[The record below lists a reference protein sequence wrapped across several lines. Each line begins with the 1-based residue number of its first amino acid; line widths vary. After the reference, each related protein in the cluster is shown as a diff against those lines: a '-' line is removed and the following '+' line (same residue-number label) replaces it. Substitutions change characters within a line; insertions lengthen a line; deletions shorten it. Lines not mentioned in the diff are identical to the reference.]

1 MMLRPQKESVRSLSW
16 LTATLIVCATLL
28 QSPSETRAGDT
39 WTNVA
44 PGIDHLHRT
53 TSEPQDYHVVLVNL
67 TRPEIRLRATKPGE
81 NGRRTSAFAADVGA
95 VVAIN
100 GDLWDA
106 DNWSA
111 YEPLGLA
118 VGEGHK
124 WSDDTEVWSFLAC
137 DVTKQC
143 WYDPWGHYAEFVP
156 RAFNAIGGMQDL
168 LVIDGEPQY
177 YDTSFHNARH
187 PRTATG
193 VSQDGSVLILLVADG
208 RRTGAAGMTFADMTE
223 VMMEFGAWNAM
234 NSDGGGSST
243 MVISGSIKNV
253 PSDGAERVVANHLAV
268 IVSDHT
274 DEKCLGVENSRLC
287 IDETRMRTCTGGVD
301 LGVGDCAYYG
311 MTCET
316 DDLFAFCVDLR
327 CKNGGNA
334 AFCLDETR
342 IAFCEDGRY
351 FEGDCAGYGLPCVE
365 GFGTAW
371 CRADFRK
378 AEPIA
383 SSLGAPEGGT
393 LSMTLGEETLV
404 WFELR
409 NEGHVPWIPGV
420 TILAPIPRDVASP
433 LEGPDWIAPHR
444 AATVSEE
451 VVPGEIGRF
460 TFTIAPQETG
470 EHLLLLGILDE
481 TVTWFAD
488 PPAGGGPEDGKLSVT
503 LLVDYP
509 FQPCGDGGVPW
520 DARVDS
526 TDGGE
531 PPDGY
536 PDTPRKG
543 CGCRAPGDRESE
555 PGSNIPFIFGLL
567 VLLFLQLRR
576 RNSPD
581 RET

>member
-1 MMLRPQKESVRSLSW
+1 MLRSQRRSALNSTQFMLPLLLS
-16 LTATLIVCATLL
+16 AVLL
-28 QSPSETRAGDT
+28 LMPAKIMAGDT

-53 TSEPQDYHVVLVNL
+53 TSEPQDYHVVLVDL
-67 TRPEIRLRATKPGE
+67 SLPEIRLRATGPGE

-95 VVAIN
+95 IVAIN

-118 VGEGHK
+118 VGEGFK
-124 WSDDTEVWSFLAC
+124 WSDDTDVWSFLAC
-137 DVTKQC
+137 DVTKKC
-143 WYDPWGHYAEFVP
+143 WYDPWGHFAEHVP

-177 YDTSFHNARH
+177 YNTSFHNSRH

-193 VSQDGSVLILLVADG
+193 VSHDGSVLILLVADG
-208 RRTGAAGMTFADMTE
+208 RRTGALGMTFADMTD

-243 MVISGSIKNV
+243 MVVSGSIKNV

-268 IVSDHT
+268 IVSGHI
-274 DEKCLGVENSRLC
+274 DENCVGVENSRLC

-301 LGVGDCAYYG
+301 LGIGDCAYYG

-316 DDLFAFCVDLR
+316 DNLFAFCVDPR
-327 CKNGGNA
+327 CKNSGNA

-351 FEGDCAGYGLPCVE
+351 FEGNCAGYGLPCVE

-383 SSLGAPEGGT
+383 SSLGAPDGGII
-393 LSMTLGEETLV
+393 SMTLGEEVLV

-409 NEGHVPWIPGV
+409 NDGHVPWIPGV
-420 TILAPIPRDVASP
+420 TILAPIPRDVESP

-444 AATVSEE
+444 AATISGE
-451 VVPGEIGRF
+451 VLPGEIGRF
-460 TFTIAPQETG
+460 TFTVAPQETG
-470 EHLLLLGILDE
+470 EHILPLGILDE
-481 TVTWFAD
+481 TITWFAD
-488 PPAGGGPEDGKLSVT
+488 PPAGGGPEDGELSVT
-503 LLVDYP
+503 LVVDDQFYP
-509 FQPCGDGGVPW
+509 SGDGGVPS
-520 DARVDS
+520 DARNETS
-526 TDGGE
+526 NGE
-531 PPDGY
+531 PAGETDVIG
-536 PDTPRKG
+536 KG
-543 CGCRAPGDRESE
+543 CGCHAPGNRKSG
-555 PGSNIPFIFGLL
+555 PASQIPISALLGLL
-567 VLLFLQLRR
+567 CFLKRR
-576 RNSPD
+576 SDAPSGK
-581 RET
+581 T